1 MAKCPNPDCQET
13 NHAPGARFCT
23 RCGTRLV
30 ESRDYPS
37 PATVKTAPARTEGRG
52 RGTLPSE
59 LTFDVNGV
67 PFRLAYVEGGTFY
80 RGITPRMAQEMMDR
94 GVDWRQDEGLEVTQ
108 RSFYIGVTPVT
119 QDQWMAVMQR
129 TNVTQ
134 RCWADSMGAL
144 QNPSQFKGEGDLP
157 VEHVSWELCMEF
169 LSNLN
174 EITHRSFR
182 LPTDLEWEFAARGGN
197 MSRGFEHAGSDV
209 FDDVGWHDERTRR
222 VGLKAPNELGLFD
235 MSGNVGEWCQDAY
248 QVGSNRREYG
258 PLTVWLNR
266 SARYCGSWDCYS
278 GSDWTAR
285 RVQQA
290 CNDANLHHVVRGYYD
305 PRHDNILLR
314 EARSSH
320 ASWRVGFRLAL

>member
-108 RSFYIGVTPVT
+108 RSFYIGVTPVDGCHAENKRHAT
-119 QDQWMAVMQR
+119 VLGGFHGCSAE
-129 TNVTQ
+129 
-134 RCWADSMGAL
+134 
-144 QNPSQFKGEGDLP
+144 PEP
-157 VEHVSWELCMEF
+157 VQGGGRSSCRACLLGTLHGVPIKSERDYAPF
-169 LSNLN
+169 LSF
-174 EITHRSFR
+174 TH
-182 LPTDLEWEFAARGGN
+182 
-197 MSRGFEHAGSDV
+197 
-209 FDDVGWHDERTRR
+209 
-222 VGLKAPNELGLFD
+222 
-235 MSGNVGEWCQDAY
+235 
-248 QVGSNRREYG
+248 
-258 PLTVWLNR
+258 
-266 SARYCGSWDCYS
+266 
-278 GSDWTAR
+278 
-285 RVQQA
+285 
-290 CNDANLHHVVRGYYD
+290 
-305 PRHDNILLR
+305 
-314 EARSSH
+314 
-320 ASWRVGFRLAL
+320 

>member
-1 MAKCPNPDCQET
+1 MKTTSVRTGVHGQ
-13 NHAPGARFCT
+13 GA
-23 RCGTRLV
+23 
-30 ESRDYPS
+30 
-37 PATVKTAPARTEGRG
+37 
-52 RGTLPSE
+52 LPSE
-59 LTFDVNGV
+59 LSFDVNGV
-67 PFRLAYVEGGTFY
+67 QFRLAYVEGGTFY

-94 GVDWRQDEGLEVTQ
+94 GVDWRQVDGLEVTQ

-119 QDQWMAVMQR
+119 QDQWMAVMRR

-134 RCWADSMGAL
+134 RCWADSMGSL

-182 LPTDLEWEFAARGGN
+182 LPSDLEWEFAARGGN
-197 MSRGFEHAGSDV
+197 MSRGFEHAGSDI
-209 FDDVGWHDERTRR
+209 FEDVGWYDERTRR

-248 QVGSNRREYG
+248 RVDSYDRGYG
-258 PLTVWLNR
+258 PETVRLDR
-266 SARYCGSWDCYS
+266 FSRYCGSWDCYT
-278 GSDWTAR
+278 GSSWSAR
-285 RVQQA
+285 RAHDA
-290 CNDANLHHVVRGYYD
+290 CNDTNLHHVVRGYYD
-305 PRHDNILLR
+305 PRHGNILLR
-314 EARSSH
+314 EARYPH